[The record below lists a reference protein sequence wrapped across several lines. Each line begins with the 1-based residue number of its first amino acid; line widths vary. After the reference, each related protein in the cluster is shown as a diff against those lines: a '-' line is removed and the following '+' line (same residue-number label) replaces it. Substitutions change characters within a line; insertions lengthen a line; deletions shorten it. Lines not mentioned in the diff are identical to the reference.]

1 MSFYMREELVK
12 FERYQK
18 QFHFLIDNDIET
30 TEQLKTFKGN
40 AELKISELIIQRSRL
55 YGKNDST
62 AEIKTINAEL
72 RKLRKNIRMC
82 NNIFQDIETIREHQK
97 TVELLEREASKHS
110 DRKLYQYQRCQ

>member
-1 MSFYMREELVK
+1 MREELVK

-18 QFHFLIDNDIET
+18 QFHFLIENDIET

-82 NNIFQDIETIREHQK
+82 NNIFQDIETIRNHQNYVIW
-97 TVELLEREASKHS
+97 VEQEAEKDKKRRYLGKER
-110 DRKLYQYQRCQ
+110 

>member
-1 MSFYMREELVK
+1 MREELIK

-18 QFHFLIDNDIET
+18 QFHFLIENDIET
-30 TEQLKTFKGN
+30 TDQLSSFKEN
-40 AELKISELIIQRSRL
+40 TELKISESVIQRSRL

-72 RKLRKNIRMC
+72 RKLRKDMRMC
-82 NNIFQDIETIREHQK
+82 NNIFQDIETIRKHQK
-97 TVELLEREASKHS
+97 MVDLLEREASKHI

>member
-1 MSFYMREELVK
+1 MREELVK

-30 TEQLKTFKGN
+30 TEQLKTFKEN
-40 AELKISELIIQRSRL
+40 AENKISELTLKRSRL
-55 YGKNDST
+55 YSKNDST

-72 RKLRKNIRMC
+72 RKLRKNMCMC

-97 TVELLEREASKHS
+97 TVELLEQEANNKKIIN
-110 DRKLYQYQRCQ
+110 DINIYK